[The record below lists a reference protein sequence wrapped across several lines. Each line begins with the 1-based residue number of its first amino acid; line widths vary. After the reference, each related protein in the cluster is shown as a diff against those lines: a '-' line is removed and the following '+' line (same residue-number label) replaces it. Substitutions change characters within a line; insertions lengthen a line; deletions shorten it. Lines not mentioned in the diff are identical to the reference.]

1 MSNYVVVYVSMHQS
15 YNKPF
20 SQFHTLIQV
29 KLPSHYKVKFP
40 IHSNH
45 KETL

>member
-20 SQFHTLIQV
+20 SQFHT
-29 KLPSHYKVKFP
+29 KLPSRYKLEFP